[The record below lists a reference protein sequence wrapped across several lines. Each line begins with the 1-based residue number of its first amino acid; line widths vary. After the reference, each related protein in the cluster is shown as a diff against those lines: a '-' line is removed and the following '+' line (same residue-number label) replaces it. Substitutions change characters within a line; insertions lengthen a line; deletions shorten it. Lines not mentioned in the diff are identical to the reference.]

1 MRLKNKLI
9 FFLLSLVLSFS
20 AVSLCYANNVPE
32 RPDNPVV
39 DLAGIGS
46 LWLFIIIAIIFIIAS
61 IGVDRLFG
69 SSGMGSR
76 RGYWDR
82 IGFGGFGG
90 GGGGF
95 RRGGSLR
102 W

>member
-32 RPDNPVV
+32 RPDNPV
-39 DLAGIGS
+39 
-46 LWLFIIIAIIFIIAS
+46 WLFIIIAIIFIIAS

-69 SSGMGSR
+69 SSGMGAR

-90 GGGGF
+90 ASDGF
-95 RRGGSLR
+95 RPGGSLR